1 RWAQGEEE
9 VRARSLVACDGAR
22 SAVRHALGLAF
33 EGSTFEPT
41 LIQGDVGVR
50 FPFEVDPHEAVMFVS
65 DDGPCGA
72 LPLLAEGRYR
82 LIVLNVPD
90 PPADPPLSLFEEIV
104 ARRAPAGVELFDPK
118 WTASFRFHGRLAEKY
133 RVGRVFLAGD
143 AAHIHS
149 PVGAQGMN
157 MGIQDAYN
165 L

>member
-72 LPLLAEGRYR
+72 LPLLEENRYR
-82 LIVLNVPD
+82 LIILNVPD
-90 PPADPPLSLFEEIV
+90 PPTEPPLAQLEELL
-104 ARRAPAGVELFDPK
+104 RKRAPAAVALGTSAWSV
-118 WTASFRFHGRLAEKY
+118 SY
-133 RVGRVFLAGD
+133 
-143 AAHIHS
+143 S
-149 PVGAQGMN
+149 
-157 MGIQDAYN
+157 
-165 L
+165 